1 MANTKKTTSNN
12 TTTTSQKRSNTTIK
26 QLEAQ
31 LEEQRKQIELLMNA
45 LQNKSS
51 IAEVNNDDIGA
62 EEEILVISLT
72 PNKLN
77 LVGDGGVVLFSFND
91 IYEEQYIDYASL
103 KEIVRLNREMAR
115 NGRFY
120 ILDERVVNKLRLKN
134 NYKNILTPEQLKK
147 ILSMDVN
154 KAILLARQAGV
165 KYVNFSE
172 HSGHL
177 YFSKDEYW
185 ANTYDW
191 KNRPQKLDRTKEY
204 INFTKEQT
212 LQNFTFG
219 CELDVDN
226 NCQVIDWEDMI

>member
-1 MANTKKTTSNN
+1 MANTKKTTSDN
-12 TTTTSQKRSNTTIK
+12 TNTTSQKRSNTTIK

-45 LQNKSS
+45 LQNKSL

-120 ILDERVVNKLRLKN
+120 ILDKRVVNKLRLKN

-154 KAILLARQAGV
+154 KAISLYELANDVQKKTIIELVKQAKFDNVNLDYNLLGELG
-165 KYVNFSE
+165 KL
-172 HSGHL
+172 SGINL
-177 YFSKDEYW
+177 IDIE
-185 ANTYDW
+185 DV
-191 KNRPQKLDRTKEY
+191 TK
-204 INFTKEQT
+204 I
-212 LQNFTFG
+212 
-219 CELDVDN
+219 DV
-226 NCQVIDWEDMI
+226 E

>member
-1 MANTKKTTSNN
+1 MANTKKTTSDN

-45 LQNKSS
+45 LQNKSLV
-51 IAEVNNDDIGA
+51 AEANNDDIGA

-154 KAILLARQAGV
+154 KAISIYELANDVQKKTIIELVKQA
-165 KYVNFSE
+165 
-172 HSGHL
+172 
-177 YFSKDEYW
+177 
-185 ANTYDW
+185 
-191 KNRPQKLDRTKEY
+191 KLDNVNLDYNLLGELGKLSGINLIDIEDVTK
-204 INFTKEQT
+204 I
-212 LQNFTFG
+212 
-219 CELDVDN
+219 DV
-226 NCQVIDWEDMI
+226 E

>member
-26 QLEAQ
+26 QLEVQ

-154 KAILLARQAGV
+154 KAISLYELANDVQKKTIIELVKQAKFDNVNLDYNLLGELG
-165 KYVNFSE
+165 KL
-172 HSGHL
+172 SGINL
-177 YFSKDEYW
+177 IDIE
-185 ANTYDW
+185 DV
-191 KNRPQKLDRTKEY
+191 TK
-204 INFTKEQT
+204 I
-212 LQNFTFG
+212 
-219 CELDVDN
+219 DV
-226 NCQVIDWEDMI
+226 EK